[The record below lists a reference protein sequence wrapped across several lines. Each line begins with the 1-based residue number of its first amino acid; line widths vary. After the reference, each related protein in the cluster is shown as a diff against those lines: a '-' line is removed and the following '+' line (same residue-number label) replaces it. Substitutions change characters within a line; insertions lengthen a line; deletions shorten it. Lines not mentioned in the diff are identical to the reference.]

1 MYRNVQIIY
10 VCSQYVV
17 KSYHT
22 NYFKNN
28 SLEIF
33 IKLINAN
40 EKFVSMD
47 EKNNEINDLNI

>member
-1 MYRNVQIIY
+1 MYRNIQIIC

-28 SLEIF
+28 FLEIF

-47 EKNNEINDLNI
+47 EKNNEMNDLNI